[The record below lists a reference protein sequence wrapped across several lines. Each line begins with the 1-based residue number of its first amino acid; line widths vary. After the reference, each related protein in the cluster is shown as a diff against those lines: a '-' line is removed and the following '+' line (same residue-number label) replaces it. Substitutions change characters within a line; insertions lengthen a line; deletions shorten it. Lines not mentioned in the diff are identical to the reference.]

1 LTRRL
6 NNPTAAGPR
15 ALDAPTSV
23 LLTGF
28 GPFPGVPENPSA
40 ALVRAVDGRR
50 VRGVVLRGLV
60 LPVSYARGPALAL
73 AVARTTGAAAV
84 IGFGVSARATGLEVE
99 RRAVR
104 AARPDLADVDG
115 HALTDLGPGPDT
127 TPATLDADA
136 LARALGAVRSDDAGR
151 YVCNAWLYR
160 VSRALP
166 VPVGFVHVPADGA
179 DPDELLDGLARFV
192 DATRAR
198 AFRAP

>member
-1 LTRRL
+1 MTRRL

-15 ALDAPTSV
+15 PLEAPTSV

-40 ALVRAVDGRR
+40 ALVRALDGRR

-73 AVARTTGAAAV
+73 AVAHATGAAAV
-84 IGFGVSARATGLEVE
+84 IGFGVSGRASGLEVE

-104 AARPDLADVDG
+104 AAHPDLPDVDG
-115 HALTDLGPGPDT
+115 VTLAELGPGPET

-166 VPVGFVHVPADGA
+166 VPVGFVHVPTAGA

-192 DATRAR
+192 DATRPR